1 MSDMDEFKAS
11 FRRLAELRQ
20 ARDKDKKAAEKSEKT
35 YREKEA
41 ELFAELEEAGI
52 RGRLTF
58 DFGGDLG
65 TYKFQRRTTVYGRV
79 LDKATALASLKKA
92 GLDDVIYSESVNQG
106 RLNEKVRDWLES
118 GEQIPDGL
126 DFYPRNAISIST
138 K

>member
-11 FRRLAELRQ
+11 FQRLAELRQ
-20 ARDKDKKAAEKSEKT
+20 SRDRDKKAAEKSEKA

-41 ELFAELEEAGI
+41 ELYAELEEAGI

-65 TYKFQRRTTVYGRV
+65 TYKFQRRATIYGRV
-79 LDKATALASLKKA
+79 LDKKTALEALKKL
-92 GLDDVIYSESVNQG
+92 GLSDMVYSEAVNQG
-106 RLNEKVRDWLES
+106 RLNEKVRDWLEA
-118 GEQIPDGL
+118 GETIPEGL
-126 DFYPRNAISIST
+126 DFYTREAISIST